1 MPAILKDI
9 LKVLLFFGVGFTILY
24 FVYAS
29 QNTAFQ
35 EQCRID
41 GIPESECSLLGKVWS
56 DLQSVNWFWLLAV
69 VACFNI
75 SNISRAYRWK
85 MMVDSLGYQTKT
97 SNAFFCIMI
106 GYFANLGLPRAG
118 EILRATVFAKYEK
131 IRIDRL
137 IGTIAMDRLI
147 DMVSV
152 LLVVGLAISIEF
164 DLLWGF
170 LSSQGG
176 QSRGIPTWM
185 FYAAGIGLAILLISY
200 FFREALMRLGWVQ
213 KILNLLLG
221 FWEGLQSIRT
231 IKKPIPFILHS
242 MNIWFMYFLMTYLC
256 FFAFEPT
263 SDLSARA
270 GLIVFVFGTFGV
282 IIPSPGGMGTFHALA
297 VIALALYGISGDD
310 AFSFANILFFTIQIG
325 SSVLLGLIA
334 VAFLPI
340 MNRSYNPD
348 RSSISTREITT
359 DESPK

>member
-1 MPAILKDI
+1 LPPILKDI
-9 LKVLLFFGVGFTILY
+9 LKVVLFFGVGFTILY

-41 GIPESECSLLGKVWS
+41 GVPESECSLLGKVWS
-56 DLQSVNWFWLLAV
+56 DLKTVNWAWLLAV
-69 VACFNI
+69 LACFNI
-75 SNISRAYRWK
+75 SNISRAYRWQ
-85 MMVDSLGYQTKT
+85 MMVDSLGYKTKT
-97 SNAFFCIMI
+97 SNAFLCIMI
-106 GYFANLGLPRAG
+106 GYFGNLGLPRAG
-118 EILRATVFAKYEK
+118 EILRATVFARYEK
-131 IRIDRL
+131 IRIDKL

-147 DMVSV
+147 DMLSV
-152 LLVVGLAISIEF
+152 LLVVGLAITLEF

-176 QSRGIPTWM
+176 QTGGLPTWLY
-185 FYAAGIGLAILLISY
+185 YAAGIGLVFVIVSYLL
-200 FFREALMRLGWVQ
+200 REALMRFRLVQ

-282 IIPSPGGMGTFHALA
+282 MIPSPGGMGTFHALA

-310 AFSFANILFFTIQIG
+310 AFSFANILFFSVQIG
-325 SSVLLGLIA
+325 CSVLLGLIA
-334 VAFLPI
+334 VTFLPLL
-340 MNRSYNPD
+340 NKKYDPERAGVPGTNT
-348 RSSISTREITT
+348 SSDQSL
-359 DESPK
+359 

>member
-1 MPAILKDI
+1 MPPILKDI

-24 FVYAS
+24 FVYSS

-69 VACFNI
+69 LVCFNV

-85 MMVDSLGYQTKT
+85 MMVDSLGYKTKT

-118 EILRATVFAKYEK
+118 EILRATVFSRYEK

-147 DMVSV
+147 DVVSV
-152 LLVVGLAISIEF
+152 LLVVGLAITLEF

-176 QSRGIPTWM
+176 ESQGIPSWM
-185 FYAAGIGLAILLISY
+185 LYLAGIGIVFLIVSY
-200 FFREALMRLGWVQ
+200 LFREALMRLRLVQ
-213 KILNLLLG
+213 KILALLLG

-231 IKKPIPFILHS
+231 IKKPIPFLLHS
-242 MNIWFMYFLMTYLC
+242 INIWIMYFLMTYLC

-325 SSVLLGLIA
+325 CSVLLGLIA
-334 VAFLPI
+334 VAFLPL
-340 MNRSYNPD
+340 MNRNYHPERASNP
-348 RSSISTREITT
+348 TQLITP
-359 DESPK
+359 DENPN